1 MPSRRPPPDPSGQG
15 VPVDR
20 LGDRPDPAVELRADG
35 DGSGAWSPHCWPRGV
50 QCRHRGACQAEAML
64 RVAEEVVVVRA
75 ASSRRS
81 SGHCGL
87 HLHPLRVL
95 PLAFMRVLVA
105 SERLRRREVPA
116 AVVALE
122 LAAAVGGSCDDGG
135 GTATAALR
143 GGSGG
148 RGGGGL
154 FSLSLRR

>member
-1 MPSRRPPPDPSGQG
+1 MPSRRPPPEPSRQG

-35 DGSGAWSPHCWPRGV
+35 DGTGSSAWSPHCWPRGV
-50 QCRHRGACQAEAML
+50 QCRHCGACHAEAML

-75 ASSRRS
+75 ASRRRRRS
-81 SGHCGL
+81 GHRGL

-122 LAAAVGGSCDDGG
+122 LAAAVGGSCDGG
-135 GTATAALR
+135 GTATAALC
-143 GGSGG
+143 G
-148 RGGGGL
+148 GGGGL
-154 FSLSLRR
+154 FSLARW